1 MGFQNGKSYKDHP
14 VRVELPKMGNAGGF
28 EPCGKSTFQVCDHII
43 TSNTFTTK
51 AFGEVLK
58 VQSGFLNCNSEKVF
72 YLVRCKICDNTPYVG
87 KAKTKFRLRFNP
99 LETEAFANLM

>member
-14 VRVELPKMGNAGGF
+14 VRAELPKMGNVGGF

-51 AFGEVLK
+51 ACGEVLK
-58 VQSGFLNCNSEKVF
+58 FKVDSLIVTQKRSF
-72 YLVRCKICDNTPYVG
+72 TL
-87 KAKTKFRLRFNP
+87 
-99 LETEAFANLM
+99 